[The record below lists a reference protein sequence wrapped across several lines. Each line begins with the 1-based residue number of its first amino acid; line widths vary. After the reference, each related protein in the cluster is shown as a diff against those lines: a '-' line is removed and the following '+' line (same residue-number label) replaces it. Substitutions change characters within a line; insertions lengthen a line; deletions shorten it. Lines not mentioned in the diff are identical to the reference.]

1 MMMILVWNEMLKYFE
16 MKCWNSY
23 HNLCWVLDI
32 FWKDNIPV
40 LTGEIEMVKW
50 LYMKNV
56 VVEYVPRKVD
66 GK

>member
-1 MMMILVWNEMLKYFE
+1 MMMILVWNEMLKIAII
-16 MKCWNSY
+16 SY
-23 HNLCWVLDI
+23 VGFSDTF
-32 FWKDNIPV
+32 FWKNNIPV

>member
-1 MMMILVWNEMLKYFE
+1 MLGFGYF
-16 MKCWNSY
+16 
-23 HNLCWVLDI
+23 

-50 LYMKNV
+50 LYMKIV